1 MIKRIHNE
9 KNTTQCLS
17 KGRGE
22 TGCRREQQANRIR
35 YRFSFKEHKVEYIQ
49 RGLYLELSLA

>member
-22 TGCRREQQANRIR
+22 TGCRREQQANGIR
-35 YRFSFKEHKVEYIQ
+35 YRFSIEKYKVEYIQ
-49 RGLYLELSLA
+49 RSYI